1 MAKKWGYDY
10 TLIIATVTILLAIG
24 LVSLYSIGYYHDAAQ
39 EDPGW
44 SGTPKFA
51 GYLETMN
58 TLSFPLVVALL
69 IALGLCIP
77 KRVVPRQGLKRIS
90 ALILGAT
97 VLVYVLR
104 GISAGLGLLLIIA
117 IAVQTGSLALTI
129 AKRGRLVY
137 EKEGYLVQLG
147 SAMLHLGVIVLI
159 FDIALLRAH
168 ALHITI
174 FWVSTTLLL
183 LGMFFSFYGRTDLSR
198 LLTAIK
204 R

>member
-1 MAKKWGYDY
+1 MARKWGYDY
-10 TLIIATVTILLAIG
+10 TLIVATVVILLAIG
-24 LVSLYSIGYYHDAAQ
+24 LVSLYSIGYYHDQAQ

-44 SGTPKFA
+44 SAGPNFA
-51 GYLETMN
+51 SYLDMMN

-77 KRVVPRQGLKRIS
+77 KRVVPRSELNRIS

-97 VLVYVLR
+97 VIVYALR
-104 GISAGLGLLLIIA
+104 DIKAGLGLLLIIA
-117 IAVQTGSLALTI
+117 IIVQITSLGLTI

-174 FWVSTTLLL
+174 FWVSTILLL